1 MFQGYWG
8 FIANLIYHM
17 LNKWIQPME
26 IKGVTQFTKIQ
37 PQLHVAKEIAKK
49 MHQLPVIPE
58 IYLTSGFN
66 Q

>member
-1 MFQGYWG
+1 
-8 FIANLIYHM
+8 M

-26 IKGVTQFTKIQ
+26 IKGITQFTKIQ

-49 MHQLPVIPE
+49 VHQLPVIPE

-66 Q
+66 QWK